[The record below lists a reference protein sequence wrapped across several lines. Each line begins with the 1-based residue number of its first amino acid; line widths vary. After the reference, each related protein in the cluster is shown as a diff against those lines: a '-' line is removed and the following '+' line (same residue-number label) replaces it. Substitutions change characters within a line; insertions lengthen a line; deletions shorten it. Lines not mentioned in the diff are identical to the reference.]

1 MAIATPLPSF
11 FLHIFKQSYA
21 WNDVNRRNSFKP
33 KPFLQKFHPQTN
45 IFNYFMLLD
54 SDFGK
59 NEICDFN
66 YLSFLL
72 SGLKLNEQ

>member
-1 MAIATPLPSF
+1 MRGMMSIEESPL
-11 FLHIFKQSYA
+11 
-21 WNDVNRRNSFKP
+21 KP
-33 KPFLQKFHPQTN
+33 KPFLQKFHYQTN

-66 YLSFLL
+66 YLSFLF
-72 SGLKLNEQ
+72 SGLKLQVTDKK